1 MYLMTRTSMTHYL
14 SVLNTCEYAPS
25 AAEAYARH
33 ISTYLREE
41 SQLPN
46 SSSCAEMGSAY
57 ITVK

>member
-1 MYLMTRTSMTHYL
+1 MTHYL